1 MKKWI
6 ESLLE
11 KYRVYGRIR
20 LTIMRAKNTS
30 LPFFD
35 GVPIYDVLFFI
46 HREIKRDDII
56 TRANSMA
63 YSFFLALFP
72 FLLVLLSIIYY
83 LPLDFDI
90 DSYIETLPEVVPEE
104 ARDMIRDTLF
114 DVLEVPRGGLLS
126 IGFILALFFSSN
138 GMKTMMKGFDK
149 AHEDAFVTR
158 PFLKTQM
165 MAIFLTLL
173 MGSLFLSS
181 LVLIVF
187 GNLLIDLIFAEWI
200 GYGYQIMIRV
210 LKWVGVL
217 ILYFGCISTIYYFGP
232 SLKTRFR
239 FFSPGAAMATGLS
252 LFTSLLFSL
261 YVDNFAQYSEIYGSI
276 GAFLIILIWL
286 QLNCMILL
294 LGFELNASIRVNK
307 LKTDDVKNRIKDQ

>member
-20 LTIMRAKNTS
+20 LTIIRAKNTS

-72 FLLVLLSIIYY
+72 FLLVLLSLIYY

-90 DSYIETLPEVVPEE
+90 DAYIETLPEVVPEE

-138 GMKTMMKGFDK
+138 GMKVMMKGFDK
-149 AHEDAFVTR
+149 AHEDAFVSR
-158 PFLKTQM
+158 PFWKNQL
-165 MAIFLTLL
+165 MAIFLTL
-173 MGSLFLSS
+173 MVGVLFFAS

-187 GNLLIDLIFAEWI
+187 GNLLIDLIFTDWI
-200 GYGYQIMIRV
+200 GWIYQLMIHV
-210 LKWVGVL
+210 IKWVGV
-217 ILYFGCISTIYYFGP
+217 IVLYFGIISAIYYFGP

-239 FFSPGAAMATGLS
+239 FFSPGATLAAGLS
-252 LFTSLLFSL
+252 LLTSLLFSL

-307 LKTDDVKNRIKDQ
+307 LKNNDVNNHKKSQ